1 MTRNQLQ
8 YWANEETKRS
18 NLAKEREANRS
29 NLVNEDLKWRSVHT
43 ESREAT
49 SKEKDR
55 RANVA
60 LKLLQLIP
68 DTMKGV
74 GSIL

>member
-8 YWANEETKRS
+8 YWANEEIKRA
-18 NLAKEREANRS
+18 NLAKERETNRT
-29 NLVNEDLKWRSVHT
+29 NLANEDLKRYSADIELGETV
-43 ESREAT
+43 
-49 SKEKDR
+49 SKDKDR
-55 RANVA
+55 QANVV
-60 LKLLQLIP
+60 LKLLHLIP

>member
-1 MTRNQLQ
+1 MTKNQLQ
-8 YWANEETKRS
+8 YWANEEIKRS
-18 NLAKEREANRS
+18 NLAKERETNRA

-43 ESREAT
+43 ESREAA
-49 SKEKDR
+49 SKDKDR
-55 RANVA
+55 RANVV
-60 LKLLQLIP
+60 LKLLHLIP